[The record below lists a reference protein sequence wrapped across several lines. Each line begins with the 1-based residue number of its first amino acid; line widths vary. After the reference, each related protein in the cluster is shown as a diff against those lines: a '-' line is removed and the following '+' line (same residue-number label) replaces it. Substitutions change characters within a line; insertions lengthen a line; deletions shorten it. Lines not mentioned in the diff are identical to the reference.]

1 MTLQLSLE
9 ERDLASTTEAGSGT
23 LVIAQDLAYLRLSI
37 VNVVFLGDPVKANDW
52 VLIDTGLPTS
62 RNAIVKAAEHR
73 FGRDAR
79 PSSIIMTH
87 GHFDHAGSLEALA
100 RHWDV
105 PVYAHPLE
113 FPYLNGQSSYLPAD
127 AFVGGGA
134 MALLSP
140 LFPRSPVNV
149 GPWLKML
156 PADQSVPE
164 MPEWKWLHTPGHA
177 PGHVSLW
184 RESDRTLIAGDAIVT
199 TGQESIYE
207 ALTQKPEMHGPPR
220 YLTPDWDEAEQSVR
234 LLAKLEPDLVIS
246 GHGRPMKGE
255 HMRQR
260 LHELAVKRSRFP
272 KGGLMCSTRPS
283 PAKAAMTP
291 IDEFGPMIVKLR
303 IEGVSNART
312 RRCGP
317 PACLPDMGERGPA
330 GGPRW
335 RPLAPGRGTAW
346 RQRILISGT
355 GRFLKLG
362 HCRPRAGSRSGGF
375 SAAGGAS

>member
-9 ERDLASTTEAGSGT
+9 ERDLASATEAGSGT
-23 LVIAQDLAYLRLSI
+23 LVVAQDLAYLRLSI
-37 VNVVFLGDPVKANDW
+37 VNVIFLGDPSKVDDW

-62 RNAIVKAAEHR
+62 RNTILKAAEHR

-113 FPYLNGQSSYLPAD
+113 FPYLDGQSSYPPAD

-149 GPWLKML
+149 RPWLKML

-177 PGHVSLW
+177 PGHISLW
-184 RESDRTLIAGDAIVT
+184 RESDRSLIAGDAIVT

-207 ALTQKPEMHGPPR
+207 ALTQEPEMHGPPR
-220 YLTPDWDEAEQSVR
+220 YLTPDWDEAERSVS

-260 LHELAVKRSRFP
+260 LHELAANFQAIAVP
-272 KGGLMCSTRPS
+272 EGRPYVLD
-283 PAKAAMTP
+283 PAKP
-291 IDEFGPMIVKLR
+291 GKI
-303 IEGVSNART
+303 SNDAYR
-312 RRCGP
+312 
-317 PACLPDMGERGPA
+317 
-330 GGPRW
+330 
-335 RPLAPGRGTAW
+335 
-346 RQRILISGT
+346 
-355 GRFLKLG
+355 
-362 HCRPRAGSRSGGF
+362 
-375 SAAGGAS
+375 

>member
-9 ERDLASTTEAGSGT
+9 ERDLASATEAGSGT
-23 LVIAQDLAYLRLSI
+23 LVVAQDLAYLRLSI
-37 VNVVFLGDPVKANDW
+37 VNVIFLGDPSKADDW

-62 RNAIVKAAEHR
+62 RNTILKAAEHR

-113 FPYLNGQSSYLPAD
+113 FPYLDGQSSYPPAD

-177 PGHVSLW
+177 PGHISLW
-184 RESDRTLIAGDAIVT
+184 RESDRSLVAGDAIVT

-207 ALTQKPEMHGPPR
+207 ALTQEPEMHGPPR
-220 YLTPDWDEAEQSVR
+220 YLTPDWDEAERSVS

-260 LHELAVKRSRFP
+260 LHELAANFQAIAVP
-272 KGGLMCSTRPS
+272 EGRPYVLD
-283 PAKAAMTP
+283 PAKP
-291 IDEFGPMIVKLR
+291 GKI
-303 IEGVSNART
+303 SNDAYR
-312 RRCGP
+312 
-317 PACLPDMGERGPA
+317 
-330 GGPRW
+330 
-335 RPLAPGRGTAW
+335 
-346 RQRILISGT
+346 
-355 GRFLKLG
+355 
-362 HCRPRAGSRSGGF
+362 
-375 SAAGGAS
+375 